1 MAYCVVRT
9 DLMHGTHAP
18 EDMVPLRFYDGN
30 DALAAV
36 ENGVIAKITAL
47 ETHGTGA
54 STTYERE
61 IWKAVAAAGTD
72 VLADCVLIATPE
84 VMYDER
90 KRNLDEFINEA
101 GVPARGYRL
110 RDRNMFSL
118 SAEGFV
124 VVPAVGDTVYIG
136 AGGKLT
142 KTNPGSGATAFGKCV
157 HIETVGSKTFYAI
170 QIQIPDKT

>member
-9 DLMHGTHAP
+9 DLMSGVKQPA
-18 EDMVPLRFYDGN
+18 DMVSLRFYNGSDE
-30 DALAAV
+30 LAAV

-47 ETHGTGA
+47 ESHTVG
-54 STTYERE
+54 SDTTYERE

-72 VLADCVLIATPE
+72 ALADCVLIASPE

-90 KRNLDEFINEA
+90 KHDLDEFINDA
-101 GVPARGYRL
+101 GVA
-110 RDRNMFSL
+110 
-118 SAEGFV
+118 AEGFV
-124 VVPAVGDTVYIG
+124 VVPAIGDSVYVG

-142 KTNPGSGATAFGKCV
+142 KTQPSGASAFGKCV

-170 QIQIPDKT
+170 QIQIPDAT

>member
-9 DLMHGTHAP
+9 DLMSGVKQPA
-18 EDMVPLRFYDGN
+18 DMVSLRFYNGSDK
-30 DALAAV
+30 LAAV

-47 ETHGTGA
+47 ESHTVG
-54 STTYERE
+54 SDTTYERE

-72 VLADCVLIATPE
+72 ALADCVLIASPE

-90 KRNLDEFINEA
+90 KHNLDEFINEA
-101 GVPARGYRL
+101 GVAARGYRL

-118 SAEGFV
+118 TAEGFV
-124 VVPAVGDTVYIG
+124 VVPAIGNSVYVG

-142 KTNPGSGATAFGKCV
+142 KTQPSGASAFGKCV

-170 QIQIPDKT
+170 QIQIPDAT